1 MTIAL
6 GVNIDHVATLRQ
18 ARRARYPDP
27 VHAALAAEMAGADSI
42 TLHLREDRRHIQVQD
57 VRSLRDLLKT
67 RMNLEMAVTDEM
79 LEIARAV
86 RPPDVCLVPEKRLE
100 VTTEGGLDAAGQVQ
114 RLKEATALL
123 VHHGIRVALFVDPD
137 SQQIEAAAQIGAP
150 VVELHTGAYANA
162 SGAERET
169 LLAKIR
175 EAAAYGESIGLE
187 IHAGHG
193 LTYDNVKPI
202 AAIRQIRELNIGHF
216 LMGEAMFIGLEAS
229 IRTMRKLMDEAR
241 A

>member
-1 MTIAL
+1 MFIE
-6 GVNIDHVATLRQ
+6 
-18 ARRARYPDP
+18 P
-27 VHAALAAEMAGADSI
+27 
-42 TLHLREDRRHIQVQD
+42 DRRQLD
-57 VRSLRDLLKT
+57 ASRSL
-67 RMNLEMAVTDEM
+67 
-79 LEIARAV
+79 
-86 RPPDVCLVPEKRLE
+86 
-100 VTTEGGLDAAGQVQ
+100 
-114 RLKEATALL
+114 
-123 VHHGIRVALFVDPD
+123 
-137 SQQIEAAAQIGAP
+137 GAP

-229 IRTMRKLMDEAR
+229 IREMRRLMNEAR
-241 A
+241 AP